1 MFGLKFLT
9 EERDK
14 DRTDWHSASSPEVLL
29 LPFSHLTQT
38 NYLFAVKDKAS
49 LTLNWELTVGLRL
62 AVPIFSSLFLLPTFS
77 NKS

>member
-1 MFGLKFLT
+1 M
-9 EERDK
+9 
-14 DRTDWHSASSPEVLL
+14 
-29 LPFSHLTQT
+29 
-38 NYLFAVKDKAS
+38 KDKVF